1 MVCAFGDPGQTIDRS
16 ALTSLLLPFRYL
28 ELGVPPG
35 NTADWCKGLS
45 GYWPLFIAIFR
56 VDFAMSAGS
65 TRRAHRNWRRNERRL
80 QAYLHRCVI
89 CFGEDRTSPYPSS
102 LLPCCR
108 QFCHEH
114 CLLRWLECSHTPGP
128 VKSCPHCR
136 AGLLPVNPHDRVP
149 SVPDAHPF
157 MFQYLPY
164 PSRHDLVHSEH
175 FSDHPTLSE
184 SESDR
189 LFLSPPLP
197 SPPPGWAAFRRAYPA
212 FSNNFSWC
220 AFSLVF
226 FRFCA
231 IHLSAV
237 WILIQMSKRL
247 FMLRWE
253 HVGS

>member
-1 MVCAFGDPGQTIDRS
+1 
-16 ALTSLLLPFRYL
+16 
-28 ELGVPPG
+28 
-35 NTADWCKGLS
+35 
-45 GYWPLFIAIFR
+45 
-56 VDFAMSAGS
+56 MSAGS

-102 LLPCCR
+102 LLPCCH

-136 AGLLPVNPHDRVP
+136 AGLLPVNPNDRVP
-149 SVPDAHPF
+149 SIPDAHPF
-157 MFQYLPY
+157 IFQYLPY
-164 PSRHDLVHSEH
+164 PSRHGLVHSEH

-212 FSNNFSWC
+212 FSTNFS
-220 AFSLVF
+220 
-226 FRFCA
+226 
-231 IHLSAV
+231 
-237 WILIQMSKRL
+237 
-247 FMLRWE
+247 
-253 HVGS
+253 